1 MQNDIN
7 KEVGFEYGMLFFTL
21 MLDGWEKAE
30 ADGGCRE
37 FGSSSVNRVGRPL
50 ERFYTLWSC
59 LGTSSCNPIQLGAP
73 WGRRVPIGMVG
84 RSTGGSL
91 VIGNWSTFV
100 GTWQS
105 SWCGNL
111 RKNKP
116 AQRNSGFYGLLNCC
130 YNFWNALLKIHEWA
144 FKFLLQT
151 HVCISL

>member
-1 MQNDIN
+1 
-7 KEVGFEYGMLFFTL
+7 
-21 MLDGWEKAE
+21 MLDGGESGKRMVAVESLAYQCEQGWEAL
-30 ADGGCRE
+30 RE
-37 FGSSSVNRVGRPL
+37 IL
-50 ERFYTLWSC
+50 DTWSC
-59 LGTSSCNPIQLGAP
+59 LGTSSGNPIQLGGP

-116 AQRNSGFYGLLNCC
+116 AQGNSGFYGLLNCC
-130 YNFWNALLKIHEWA
+130 YNFDSWNVLLKIHEWA
-144 FKFLLQT
+144 FEFYCRPMSLFYYRSRFLFRS
-151 HVCISL
+151 VCISL